1 MLVYKYRFI
10 LARYLI
16 SFFFF
21 FFSVADLSIE
31 EEDTAVK
38 QQDFTVNVFPSGH
51 S

>member
-16 SFFFF
+16 SLFF